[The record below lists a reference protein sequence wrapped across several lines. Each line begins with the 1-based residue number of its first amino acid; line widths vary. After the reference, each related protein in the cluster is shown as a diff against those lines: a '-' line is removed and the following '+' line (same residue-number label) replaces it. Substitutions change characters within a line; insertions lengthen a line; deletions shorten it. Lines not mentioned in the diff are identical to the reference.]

1 MERQELERERQIVE
15 EGTMLEL
22 KMIDRKLDQWP
33 WLLGRPSS
41 SLECSSIPLPSKR
54 EISSG
59 VSWRSQ
65 NYQ

>member
-1 MERQELERERQIVE
+1 
-15 EGTMLEL
+15 MLEL

-33 WLLGRPSS
+33 WGLGQSS
-41 SLECSSIPLPSKR
+41 SSPECSSIPLPSKR